1 METDIGQPIDYDPTM
16 RDDAPPEQQQRL
28 EDTST
33 PIEDVQHVYQGG
45 PPPPPPTHD
54 EMMYQQQMMY
64 PPPQMYA
71 AESPQSHDFFASID
85 KITIVVLFA
94 AFIVGFFLGSSRQP
108 VILRY
113 D

>member
-1 METDIGQPIDYDPTM
+1 METDIGQPIDYEPTM
-16 RDDAPPEQQQRL
+16 RDDAPPDQQRQRL
-28 EDTST
+28 DDTST
-33 PIEDVQHVYQGG
+33 PIEDVQRDYQ
-45 PPPPPPTHD
+45 PALPSYD

-64 PPPQMYA
+64 PPPPMYGT
-71 AESPQSHDFFASID
+71 ESTHQSQSHDFFASID